1 MLGAGTRTGSA
12 FVVPTAAARQ
22 GPEQAVE
29 HATRWFGQLGLELR
43 ELPVLKRTDANSR
56 ELAEVARTG
65 RFFYLVGGDPGL
77 VAQVLRGSRV
87 WAAIFDA
94 WRGGASLAGSS
105 ARAMALSSPTFIRS
119 TGPNRFD
126 RRPNEALAVVLDP
139 AGLPHSPPL

>member
-94 WRGGASLAGSS
+94 CRGGA
-105 ARAMALSSPTFIRS
+105 ALPR
-119 TGPNRFD
+119 
-126 RRPNEALAVVLDP
+126 
-139 AGLPHSPPL
+139 SPPRAIPLCTPTLT

>member
-105 ARAMALSSPTFIRS
+105 AGAMALCSHTLIRA
-119 TGPNRFD
+119 TWPNRFD
-126 RRPNEALAVVLDP
+126 RRPNEALGVVPDT